1 MPIQNTIFLE
11 EFLVCIDYFELFTK
25 IKKGS
30 GTSLQCHKFAF
41 DHLKQWTLWEKGE
54 EWNTKTWISRKWK
67 ELFSSR
73 EKHFLNV

>member
-30 GTSLQCHKFAF
+30 GTGLRCHKFAF
-41 DHLKQWTLWEKGE
+41 DHLKQWTL
-54 EWNTKTWISRKWK
+54 
-67 ELFSSR
+67 
-73 EKHFLNV
+73 